1 MVVSEVIDNVP
12 QFAAVHPYLPTHWWN
27 SFDALLRVPVDTG
40 TLGRGLLS
48 FGIYTLLWGSI
59 AWARFSTAD
68 VTS

>member
-1 MVVSEVIDNVP
+1 MTRQTSRN
-12 QFAAVHPYLPTHWWN
+12 F
-27 SFDALLRVPVDTG
+27 G
-40 TLGRGLLS
+40 LGRGLLS

>member
-1 MVVSEVIDNVP
+1 M
-12 QFAAVHPYLPTHWWN
+12 
-27 SFDALLRVPVDTG
+27 RVPVDTG

-59 AWARFSTAD
+59 AWARFGTAD